1 MGLQTQLHIL
11 FLDEVHPYLEETL
24 TNIGCI
30 CHHDYTSSKTVITKK
45 ANAYQGIV
53 IRSRIPMDADF
64 LNANPQLQFIGR
76 SGSGME
82 NIDLNVA
89 KHHRITCFS
98 APEANKNAVAEHALG
113 MLLSL
118 FNHLNAGDIDI
129 RNGNWQRELHRGQEI
144 QGKTIGLIGYGNNGS
159 AFAEKLRSF
168 GCTILAYDKYKTG
181 FGNDFVTEVSLE
193 ELQQQANV
201 LSLHIPQNKETMFM
215 VNQEFIQAFKNPFFL
230 INTSRGKLVDTQAL
244 VEALKTKKIPGACL
258 DVLEYEKASFSN
270 LFDGDCPPA
279 FEYLLQAKNVILSPH
294 VAGWTTESYLRLS
307 QVLAKKISQYVLQKQ
322 N

>member
-1 MGLQTQLHIL
+1 MGSTKPLHIL
-11 FLDEVHPYLEETL
+11 FLDEVHSFLEESL
-24 TNIGCI
+24 TEIGCV
-30 CHHDYTSSKTVITKK
+30 CHHDYTSSKEDITKK
-45 ANAYQGIV
+45 TKAYDGII

-82 NIDLNVA
+82 NIDLKTA
-89 KHHRITCFS
+89 EKHNITCFS

-113 MLLSL
+113 MLLAL
-118 FNHLNAGDIDI
+118 FNHLNLGDLDI
-129 RNGNWQRELHRGQEI
+129 RNGNWQRELHRGEEI

-193 ELQQQANV
+193 ELQERSDV
-201 LSLHIPQNKETMFM
+201 LSLHIPQNEETIYM
-215 VNQEFIQAFKNPFFL
+215 VDSQFIQAFIKPFFL
-230 INTSRGKLVDTQAL
+230 INTSRGKLVNTEAL
-244 VEALKTKKIPGACL
+244 VDALKTQKIKGACL
-258 DVLEYEKASFSN
+258 DVLEYEKSSFSN
-270 LFDGDCPPA
+270 LFDSGNCPKA
-279 FEYLLQAKNVILSPH
+279 FEYLLKSKHVILSPH

-307 QVLAKKISQYVLQKQ
+307 QVLAKKITQYVLQK
-322 N
+322 